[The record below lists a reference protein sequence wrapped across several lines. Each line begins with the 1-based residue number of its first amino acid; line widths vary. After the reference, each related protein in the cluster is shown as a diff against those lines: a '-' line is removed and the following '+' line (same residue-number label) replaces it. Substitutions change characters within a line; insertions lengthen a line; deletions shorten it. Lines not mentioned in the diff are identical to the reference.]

1 MEGGPMTRVTLD
13 EILRDKLYNLTDAIE
28 LCDESGRVVA
38 RVYPAADPA
47 EYELSMPPISD
58 EQLKRLEES
67 DEKRYVTADVLAHLE
82 TL

>member
-1 MEGGPMTRVTLD
+1 MTRVTLD
-13 EILRDKLYNLTDAIE
+13 EILRNRLHDLTDAIE

-38 RVYPAADPA
+38 RVYPAADPVD
-47 EYELSMPPISD
+47 YEFSVPPISD

-67 DEKRYVTADVLAHLE
+67 AEKRYTTAEVLGLQE

>member
-1 MEGGPMTRVTLD
+1 MTRVTLD
-13 EILRDKLYNLTDAIE
+13 EILRNRLHNLADAIE

-47 EYELSMPPISD
+47 EYDLWVPPISD

-67 DEKRYVTADVLAHLE
+67 DEKRYTTAEVLAHLE